1 MHARL
6 AHRTIRDAKVQA
18 FHRPLLG
25 PAGRG
30 FRGGLVLDEQDEQDD
45 KLRHRRH
52 NEPQDRYDDRAVYHH
67 RLDGAYIYGGPMY
80 DHFGHFMAEMVH
92 RIVPSRLMFGAVP
105 CIFATLG
112 RHHVLTSFES
122 LPDYARDVLQLL
134 GISADDFRL
143 VVENTVVEQLFV
155 SEQGSELGVGP
166 KPGYLDDLLEYT
178 TPRLDALHGGDARPR
193 KVYVSRAGMPG
204 GKFLGERYLEAQL
217 ASEGFSIMQPE
228 TLPITVQMDIYRKAE
243 VLVFAEGS
251 ACHGV
256 ELLGTGTLG
265 RCALLVRRAGH
276 AGRFEEVLRPRAAA
290 FAVSD
295 GHPFIGTRFTDGR
308 TNAPVVRFGVHLL
321 NTATLLEFFRSH
333 GMAKLPT
340 FDATEY
346 FAAAELDLAQYQAED
361 NSPRRQRWN
370 ETGAAD
376 EMFDTFRAARS
387 AMAT

>member
-6 AHRTIRDAKVQA
+6 AHRTIREAKVQA

-30 FRGGLVLDEQDEQDD
+30 FRGGLVLDEQDEM
-45 KLRHRRH
+45 LRHRRY

-92 RIVPSRLMFGAVP
+92 WIVPSRLMWGALP
-105 CIFATLG
+105 CIHATLG
-112 RHHVLTSFES
+112 GHQVLTSFET
-122 LPDYARDVLQLL
+122 LPVYARDVLHLL
-134 GISADDFRL
+134 GIGSDDFRL

-155 SEQGSELGVGP
+155 CEQGSELGVGP
-166 KPGYLDDLLEYT
+166 KPGYLDDLLEYI
-178 TPRLDALHGGDARPR
+178 TPRLDALHGGETRPR

-228 TLPITVQMDIYRKAE
+228 TLPVTVQMDIYRKAE

-256 ELLGTGTLG
+256 ELLGTGSLG

-276 AGRFEEVLRPRAAA
+276 TGRFEEILRPRATA

-308 TNAPVVRFGVHLL
+308 TNAPVFRFGVSLF
-321 NTATLLEFFRSH
+321 NIATLLEFFRSH

-346 FAAAELDLAQYQAED
+346 FAAAELDLTQYQVKD
-361 NSPRRQRWN
+361 NAPRGWRWN
-370 ETGAAD
+370 ETASAD
-376 EMFDTFRAARS
+376 AMFDTFRAARF

>member
-6 AHRTIRDAKVQA
+6 AHRTIREAKVQA

-30 FRGGLVLDEQDEQDD
+30 FRGGLVLDDQDES
-45 KLRHRRH
+45 LRHRRY
-52 NEPQDRYDDRAVYHH
+52 NEPQDRHDDRAVYHH

-92 RIVPSRLMFGAVP
+92 RIVPSRLMCDAVP
-105 CIFATLG
+105 CVYATLG
-112 RHHVLTSFES
+112 RHQVLTSFET
-122 LPDYARDVLQLL
+122 LPVYARDVLQLL
-134 GISADDFRL
+134 GIGADDFRL

-178 TPRLDALHGGDARPR
+178 TPRLDALHGGDARPG
-193 KVYVSRAGMPG
+193 KVYVSRAGLPG

-217 ASEGFSIMQPE
+217 AAEGFSIVQPE
-228 TLPITVQMDIYRKAE
+228 TLPITVQMDIYRKAD

-256 ELLGTGTLG
+256 ELLGTGSLG
-265 RCALLVRRAGH
+265 RCALLVRRTGH
-276 AGRFEEVLRPRAAA
+276 TGRFKEILRPRAAA
-290 FAVSD
+290 FAASE
-295 GHPFIGTRFTDGR
+295 GHPFIGTRFTDTR
-308 TNAPVVRFGVHLL
+308 TNAPVVRFGVNLF
-321 NTATLLEFFRSH
+321 NTAALLAFFRSH

-346 FAAAELDLAQYQAED
+346 FAAAEQDLVQYQAEG
-361 NSPRRQRWN
+361 NAPRGWRWD
-370 ETGAAD
+370 ETESAD
-376 EMFDTFRAARS
+376 AMLDTFRAARS